1 MIDVIIWSDPVERK
15 AVVWCED
22 QGDLAFLK
30 PSAESLEDSAS
41 LAAGDIIEFDVKLE
55 DGFRLVTNHALVDC
69 YQTRD
74 LAAEIK
80 RAGRVAVSSAIKPV
94 LVDCRGVAC

>member
-30 PSAESLEDSAS
+30 PSAESLEDRAS

-55 DGFRLVTNHALVDC
+55 DGFRFVSNHALVDC

-74 LAAEIK
+74 LAADIE
-80 RAGRVAVSSAIKPV
+80 RAGRVEVSSAIKPV
-94 LVDCRGVAC
+94 SVDYRRVTC

>member
-1 MIDVIIWSDPVERK
+1 MIGVIIWSDPIERK
-15 AVVWCED
+15 AIVWCED

-30 PSAESLEDSAS
+30 PSAESLEESAS

-55 DGFRLVTNHALVDC
+55 HGFRFVSNHALVDC

>member
-1 MIDVIIWSDPVERK
+1 MIGVIIWSDPVERK

-55 DGFRLVTNHALVDC
+55 DSFRLVTNHALVDC